1 MFVAFYLRAGV
12 REVSPVTSGRVP
24 SSAGKAPSSHHT
36 GPLFL
41 FLGALFFGL
50 NGVGRDEVPGGVV
63 CFFVSRLRCRVMGS
77 VIY

>member
-41 FLGALFFGL
+41 FLGALFWLERCGA
-50 NGVGRDEVPGGVV
+50 GRSAGGVLFA
-63 CFFVSRLRCRVMGS
+63 FFVSRLRCRVMGS